1 MRIEYKIVFGIV
13 VLFLLNYWL
22 TSSSSSSSSSSK
34 SWTVYGSKN
43 CGWTNKQLEHMDS
56 NNISYEFIDCDKNK
70 QKCVGMEG
78 FPTLKDSNGKTIVG
92 FNTEL

>member
-1 MRIEYKIVFGIV
+1 MKNIQLIFFGLAF
-13 VLFLLNYWL
+13 LFLLNYWL
-22 TSSSSSSSSSSK
+22 TSSSSSK
-34 SWTVYGSKN
+34 NWTVYGSKN

-78 FPTLKDSNGKTIVG
+78 FPTLKNSNGKTIVG
-92 FNTEL
+92 FNTDL